1 VRYAAA
7 DVLGVVCKLLF
18 KLESQSGERSGCIQG
33 KDNTRGEGQTDYV
46 TTWYTFAMH
55 VRAFIEQSSRR
66 DRRLVHVLSGALS
79 APTTTTTN
87 SKAKVGL
94 GSNGNPKPK
103 HSTPSCTPATW
114 SIQTLLIL
122 LILSTPSLAHTHS
135 HSLQYSP
142 FTHPRSLKLFITLI
156 GEALNNRHRN
166 SVRRKEVRKGGVG
179 GWMGLVWA
187 FGRFCAGGGKDVEES
202 AFRVVKQELRDGIGV
217 LLVGVLLN
225 GWNRDHDHVP
235 SSTSVSVGEGGSRS
249 KESDKRSQE
258 EEQRDRRV
266 ERALVVVQDMIK
278 SERGSTTREGI
289 ELLMRLVSG
298 IGSSTVATTA
308 SYTAPRR
315 VLLDASFDGTSLTFG
330 PGGDEGV
337 AGFTSEDV
345 RQLTEGEVGRWW
357 EVLMRV
363 WEEGVERFLMV
374 DVDTEED
381 RENGKIVYVSFIYI
395 SN

>member
-1 VRYAAA
+1 MLLPFFLPLPQLIFICVNQACKTLLTCHPTSLPLISNTLLPGILNCLIPLSSDQGEEVRYVAA

-142 FTHPRSLKLFITLI
+142 FTHPRSLKL
-156 GEALNNRHRN
+156 
-166 SVRRKEVRKGGVG
+166 
-179 GWMGLVWA
+179 
-187 FGRFCAGGGKDVEES
+187 
-202 AFRVVKQELRDGIGV
+202 
-217 LLVGVLLN
+217 
-225 GWNRDHDHVP
+225 
-235 SSTSVSVGEGGSRS
+235 
-249 KESDKRSQE
+249 
-258 EEQRDRRV
+258 
-266 ERALVVVQDMIK
+266 
-278 SERGSTTREGI
+278 
-289 ELLMRLVSG
+289 
-298 IGSSTVATTA
+298 
-308 SYTAPRR
+308 
-315 VLLDASFDGTSLTFG
+315 
-330 PGGDEGV
+330 
-337 AGFTSEDV
+337 
-345 RQLTEGEVGRWW
+345 
-357 EVLMRV
+357 
-363 WEEGVERFLMV
+363 
-374 DVDTEED
+374 
-381 RENGKIVYVSFIYI
+381 
-395 SN
+395 